1 MSKQRNV
8 DYYVYVEEMGRPLGK
23 YHFAAHAVFS
33 EHFDASQFS
42 VHPPQSEVWGV
53 NETEVLTKVR
63 NAMQEWATKCGISVT
78 LIP

>member
-8 DYYVYVEEMGRPLGK
+8 DYYVYVEEMARPLGE
-23 YHFAAHAVFS
+23 YRFAAHPVFS
-33 EHFDASQFS
+33 EDFDASQFR

-63 NAMQEWATKCGISVT
+63 NAMEEWATKCGISVT